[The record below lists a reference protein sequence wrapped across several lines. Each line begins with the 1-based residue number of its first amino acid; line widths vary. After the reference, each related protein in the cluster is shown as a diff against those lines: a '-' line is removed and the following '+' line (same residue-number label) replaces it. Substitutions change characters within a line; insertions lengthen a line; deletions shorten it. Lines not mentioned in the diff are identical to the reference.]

1 MTLDTVLEGKN
12 EIKVKLVFVNQ
23 ITQSKDVSEVD
34 NRHDVF
40 ARQQDSKTIVPI
52 KASDLTS
59 VICPPSASEATNHV
73 GSPTGS
79 SLF

>member
-1 MTLDTVLEGKN
+1 MKLN
-12 EIKVKLVFVNQ
+12 LVFVNQ
-23 ITQSKDVSEVD
+23 ITQSKDISEVD

-73 GSPTGS
+73 GAPPAS

>member
-1 MTLDTVLEGKN
+1 MKL
-12 EIKVKLVFVNQ
+12 KLVFVNQ

-73 GSPTGS
+73 GSPTAS

>member
-1 MTLDTVLEGKN
+1 M
-12 EIKVKLVFVNQ
+12 KLNLSYFSW
-23 ITQSKDVSEVD
+23 TRWKSKDVFEVD

-73 GSPTGS
+73 GVPTGS

>member
-1 MTLDTVLEGKN
+1 MKLN
-12 EIKVKLVFVNQ
+12 LVFVNQ
-23 ITQSKDVSEVD
+23 ITQSKDISEVD

-73 GSPTGS
+73 GVPPAS